1 MGQLRW
7 QSGNVAV
14 LKTEGSL
21 TGELVQLQHAA
32 SWQGDGTGK
41 RARLETGAPRVS
53 GCEIETRPCRLSRYK
68 PNGKAPVSKTDS
80 SPIRGVRVQVPV
92 SALWQHGPMVSQ
104 RIANPSSVKTGVPV
118 RVRVLSLMS
127 L

>member
-32 SWQGDGTGK
+32 SWQGDGIGK

-53 GCEIETRPCRLSRYK
+53 GCEIEVSAPLRSAQNRGPLDLVRLAPVVQADISLT
-68 PNGKAPVSKTDS
+68 GKASVSKTDS
-80 SPIRGVRVQVPV
+80 SP
-92 SALWQHGPMVSQ
+92 
-104 RIANPSSVKTGVPV
+104 
-118 RVRVLSLMS
+118 
-127 L
+127 